1 MQGSTSTMETNTNT
15 SRNIGADILVSDK
28 GAKSKNGDVQQSS
41 DFVEQFL
48 SMLVSDMNVETP
60 DVNQKQ
66 LSEIPSELVE
76 KLKSIDGIKN
86 LDLKSLL
93 SNLKTEL
100 SNIKEIADL
109 DLSKLKDLISKL
121 NLKPDSSISEK
132 AVKTTKIGEFTYST
146 EIGDSEQFLSKI
158 KKYLSNSEFEKIKNN
173 LQKGDSQ
180 QISKEALPEKQ
191 FAPIGLDIS
200 EKESS
205 AKLKISNKNTTSLND
220 ILQPSVKLED
230 TTIASSKLDKGTL
243 QEKQSQQS
251 IIKESIVN
259 EIGKEQSGTFSKEG
273 SLSSDGKQQG
283 SSANLAKE
291 KLQAKVAKTQIADL
305 ITSTKTETTE
315 SAKADT
321 TMRSNFVEKAI
332 KTIKLAKNGVSSN
345 ARIVLQPRQLGS
357 VNMRMNLIGNSVSL
371 VIKAEKSETL
381 QHLEKQLPALKEKLT
396 ESGLRLDQITYES
409 SESNDLQND
418 EQNNNRH
425 EQEELR
431 RKFVNSI
438 KNRAAKGRFE
448 IADMDLAN
456 YNYSHLKVTN

>member
-1 MQGSTSTMETNTNT
+1 METNTNT
-15 SRNIGADILVSDK
+15 SRNIGADVLVSDK
-28 GAKSKNGDVQQSS
+28 GTNAKNGEVQQNF

-48 SMLVSDMNVETP
+48 SMLVSDMNVDTP

-66 LSEIPSELVE
+66 LSELPPELVE

-93 SNLKTEL
+93 SNLKSEL
-100 SNIKEIADL
+100 PNVKDITDL
-109 DLSKLKDLISKL
+109 DLSKLKALLSKL
-121 NLKPDSSISEK
+121 NLNSDTKLTEK
-132 AVKTTKIGEFTYST
+132 AVKTTKVGEFTYST
-146 EIGDSEQFLSKI
+146 EVGDSEQFLTKI
-158 KKYLSNSEFEKIKNN
+158 KKYLSNSEYEKIKNN

-180 QISKEALPEKQ
+180 QISKEVMQEKQ
-191 FAPIGLDIS
+191 FAPIGLEIS

-230 TTIASSKLDKGTL
+230 TTIASSKLDKGTV

-251 IIKESIVN
+251 ITKESIVN
-259 EIGKEQSGTFSKEG
+259 EIGKEQSGTFNKEG

-283 SSANLAKE
+283 NNTNLAKE

-305 ITSTKTETTE
+305 ITSTKAETTE

-345 ARIVLQPRQLGS
+345 ARIILQPKQLGS
-357 VNMRMNLIGNSVSL
+357 VNMRMTLIGNSVSL
-371 VIKAEKSETL
+371 AIKAEKSETL

-418 EQNNNRH
+418 ERNNNRH